1 MIAPPRQDYGNL
13 HTVNIVPE
21 TVYKKNNTKNT
32 NYHDIFMNLIP
43 TSGLNV
49 LYPTV
54 LPRKLDVAIPIPFL
68 PNIHRTQTPPI
79 SPLPQTF

>member
-1 MIAPPRQDYGNL
+1 
-13 HTVNIVPE
+13 
-21 TVYKKNNTKNT
+21 
-32 NYHDIFMNLIP
+32 MNLIP

-49 LYPTV
+49 LYPTL

-68 PNIHRTQTPPI
+68 PNIHRIQTPPI